1 MSISTKIMKSVSLAA
16 LLLGVVWR
24 SSSSY
29 QTLLQFL
36 VCAGAILVVVQAM
49 GATKYLWAVG
59 FGVIAMLYNPV
70 VPLAPARSVS
80 LNLFCLVMFTVS
92 LVLIRAQPVRA
103 RLLLAR
109 SKTNPSSRVTT
120 VWWS

>member
-1 MSISTKIMKSVSLAA
+1 MKWVSLAA

-49 GATKYLWAVG
+49 GTTNYLWAAG
-59 FGVIAMLYNPV
+59 FGVIALLYNPV
-70 VPLAPARSVS
+70 VPLALARSVS